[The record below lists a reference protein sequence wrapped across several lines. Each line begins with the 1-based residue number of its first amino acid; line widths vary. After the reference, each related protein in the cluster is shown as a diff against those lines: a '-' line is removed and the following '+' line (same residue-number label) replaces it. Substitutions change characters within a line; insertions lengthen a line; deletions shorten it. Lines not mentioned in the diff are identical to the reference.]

1 MIHLRLIE
9 KRTNTFGSK
18 AGFPYQLPLM
28 QSLEQM
34 EFSSPVTFFVGE
46 NGSGKST
53 LLEALACAVG
63 SITVGSESV
72 NTDATLKDVREFSKD
87 LRLVWNGKRNRRG
100 FFLRAEDFF
109 GYAKQIAQMRNGL
122 EQDLKRV
129 DEEYRDR
136 SQMAQE
142 YGRMAYTNEL
152 RALENRY
159 GDGLDSQSHGESFL
173 ALFKSRFIPGGVYLL
188 DEPEVPL
195 SPLRQI
201 GLLSLLKQMVEA
213 DAQFII
219 ATHSPILMAYPGA
232 SIYSFD
238 SLPVQTV
245 EYKELEHYSLTRDF
259 LNNPESF
266 LRHL

>member
-1 MIHLRLIE
+1 
-9 KRTNTFGSK
+9 
-18 AGFPYQLPLM
+18 
-28 QSLEQM
+28 
-34 EFSSPVTFFVGE
+34 
-46 NGSGKST
+46 
-53 LLEALACAVG
+53 
-63 SITVGSESV
+63 
-72 NTDATLKDVREFSKD
+72 
-87 LRLVWNGKRNRRG
+87 
-100 FFLRAEDFF
+100 
-109 GYAKQIAQMRNGL
+109 
-122 EQDLKRV
+122 
-129 DEEYRDR
+129 
-136 SQMAQE
+136 MAQE